1 MTVEAACVCG
11 MSENPFMAQK
21 PRGAIVVSRWRTM
34 GKECKGKKRASSYIQ
49 TRSFCVFSL
58 SLALAFLSVVIAYDC
73 HGLHR
78 SLYFADLARHRVLV
92 D

>member
-1 MTVEAACVCG
+1 LYADGGPWEKNV
-11 MSENPFMAQK
+11 
-21 PRGAIVVSRWRTM
+21 
-34 GKECKGKKRASSYIQ
+34 KGKKRESSNIQ

-58 SLALAFLSVVIAYDC
+58 SLAVAFLSVVIAYDC

-78 SLYFADLARHRVLV
+78 SLYFADLARHRALV